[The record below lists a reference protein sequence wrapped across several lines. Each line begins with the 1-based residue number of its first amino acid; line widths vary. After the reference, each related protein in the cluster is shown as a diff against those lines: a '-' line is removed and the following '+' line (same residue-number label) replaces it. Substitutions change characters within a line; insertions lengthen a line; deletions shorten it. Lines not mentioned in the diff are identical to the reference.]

1 MNNFEDLL
9 EKFKK
14 EDLIF
19 QQLIDSHF
27 SKSTDKSYEK
37 IELIKYF
44 PLLNQIIL
52 NQEKDLIIVAPG
64 KKELAY
70 LTSLFSS
77 LLFFKKN
84 YINRLNNFH
93 EWLKPNSIVSLCS
106 SGAETGK
113 IYKFIDQK
121 DQDYVSLGLIKDASV
136 RIDQKIETLLQ
147 FYPIKDDDP
156 IPKQKIGK
164 KGYFPKPS
172 RTPIDELLDINS
184 YGNTLLYENK
194 IIVLTEYYK
203 TFLKFLDNETL
214 LNKNHQSFQSKSL
227 LEIIKCDQIDPEGK
241 LKIKGAE
248 PLILYTRD
256 LSFIY
261 SYLEQARNN
270 QIVIC
275 DNIRKIKNN
284 ISVFD
289 QIKDSDKNFKFI
301 IFAEENEYD
310 EIKELK
316 NNNNF
321 HVWKFDDNEIQKV
334 LSNTKH
340 DSIDLNKFYAGKI
353 FLKNKNHLN
362 KKEIYLEVQEDIF
375 NNISLHLK
383 KIIKLLL
390 PLEEQSKNL
399 IRDIMHNLHNKLYQL
414 RDHIF
419 GVTKELKKELDE
431 DIKNYFTRLKSTESF
446 LSNDLYDELIKFGNL
461 FEDVEFNR
469 DIFQNRVNE
478 YGEVLKQL
486 KNDDYATLVYD
497 IKRKSYYDSTVKNL
511 WGLEAK
517 SIYSSN
523 TEKIIKNLI
532 IPSDLT
538 RDKIQKLVL
547 NDNFEN
553 KYFIG
558 SKVLKADIN
567 DEKEFLRNRWKNII
581 INKTEKCEL
590 LNIDKKFEHLFHTT
604 EFLDSSRQNNI
615 ENADIGKFF
624 TKEFSDSYNREEND
638 EAETTPAFLIVFN
651 GDSYAFLT
659 ENFETE
665 IFNSIFDPSAYEK
678 KKLSIK
684 KNFKNIVFDDI
695 ILLRHNTDKE
705 ALDNESILIS
715 GENKDKYFHIKKS
728 TEEISLII
736 NKCFADL
743 QNIVAKRFLTRK
755 LKEVGYDKHVN
766 NVISLS
772 LFNSGTI
779 CPNSFSDL
787 EKIFIA
793 CELQNPN
800 FKYDKS
806 KAKEIFNNAKI
817 YKNIR
822 IKAGRSIS
830 DKLRKAIKN
839 SKDLEFDGS
848 PLRVDYNDG
857 KVTFGNQ
864 GSLGDPEGYIVQVN
878 NYSEPRELKETK
890 LSLTNRLLFT

>member
-1 MNNFEDLL
+1 M
-9 EKFKK
+9 
-14 EDLIF
+14 
-19 QQLIDSHF
+19 
-27 SKSTDKSYEK
+27 
-37 IELIKYF
+37 
-44 PLLNQIIL
+44 
-52 NQEKDLIIVAPG
+52 
-64 KKELAY
+64 
-70 LTSLFSS
+70 
-77 LLFFKKN
+77 
-84 YINRLNNFH
+84 
-93 EWLKPNSIVSLCS
+93 
-106 SGAETGK
+106 
-113 IYKFIDQK
+113 
-121 DQDYVSLGLIKDASV
+121 
-136 RIDQKIETLLQ
+136 
-147 FYPIKDDDP
+147 
-156 IPKQKIGK
+156 
-164 KGYFPKPS
+164 
-172 RTPIDELLDINS
+172 
-184 YGNTLLYENK
+184 
-194 IIVLTEYYK
+194 
-203 TFLKFLDNETL
+203 
-214 LNKNHQSFQSKSL
+214 
-227 LEIIKCDQIDPEGK
+227 
-241 LKIKGAE
+241 
-248 PLILYTRD
+248 
-256 LSFIY
+256 
-261 SYLEQARNN
+261 
-270 QIVIC
+270 
-275 DNIRKIKNN
+275 
-284 ISVFD
+284 
-289 QIKDSDKNFKFI
+289 
-301 IFAEENEYD
+301 
-310 EIKELK
+310 
-316 NNNNF
+316 
-321 HVWKFDDNEIQKV
+321 
-334 LSNTKH
+334 
-340 DSIDLNKFYAGKI
+340 
-353 FLKNKNHLN
+353 
-362 KKEIYLEVQEDIF
+362 
-375 NNISLHLK
+375 
-383 KIIKLLL
+383 
-390 PLEEQSKNL
+390 
-399 IRDIMHNLHNKLYQL
+399 
-414 RDHIF
+414 
-419 GVTKELKKELDE
+419 
-431 DIKNYFTRLKSTESF
+431 
-446 LSNDLYDELIKFGNL
+446 

-705 ALDNESILIS
+705 ALDNESLLIS